1 MPMKTLMNLNA
12 MGRNLQSMYGSAG
25 LNSSGKSG
33 KSQSMTSAKG
43 SADVRNMKRL
53 ISNARRDGEDAMAKN
68 RGLVSCSILDSME
81 RYKESIRDQRMKAGD
96 TKLQMKKLKYQ
107 YKNISSKI
115 LQSKTSNAA
124 RQVEGQARREVL
136 RLKRQKMNKDV
147 DQEELEAA
155 ITHAKE
161 MERIAKKKVRHLEE
175 EEMAKVS
182 GGGCFDQVESKEEQ
196 EKGIKEAEDLERQKD
211 SYEKDSA
218 SLNQAAGEMD
228 VQDIWE
234 NASLDDYFRENI
246 DFSELE
252 QYADLSMQL
261 DSMDDIFSD
270 MRELTSEVLD
280 SVSDTMK
287 ELLEEL
293 GLDELSDSLL
303 AEKGDVDPAD
313 LKMMKIKHRCKEM
326 KEIVKA
332 DAEYLKVIFDKLS
345 KEKLSGVSGMGAN
358 HSAGAVNFGSA
369 FGGAGSVTLSDATPH
384 IDVAVSGDFAEGA
397 ASAAI
402 DVAL

>member
-33 KSQSMTSAKG
+33 KNQSVTSAKG

-81 RYKESIRDQRMKAGD
+81 RYKESIRDQRIKAGD

-182 GGGCFDQVESKEEQ
+182 GGGCFEQVESKEEQ
-196 EKGIKEAEDLERQKD
+196 EKGLKEAENLEGQKD
-211 SYEKDSA
+211 SYEKESA
-218 SLNQAAGEMD
+218 SLEDSFQED
-228 VQDIWE
+228 
-234 NASLDDYFRENI
+234 I

-252 QYADLSMQL
+252 RYADLSMQL

-270 MRELTSEVLD
+270 MRELTSEVLN

-293 GLDELSDSLL
+293 GLDELSDSLM

-313 LKMMKIKHRCKEM
+313 LKLMKIKHRCKEM

-345 KEKLSGVSGMGAN
+345 KEKLSGVSGAGSN